1 MNCASM
7 KAPPDTHPPGL
18 LKRLDDLVGNLNVLL
33 AGIAI
38 ALACFDCLVFVIVTL
53 SDGLLRQP

>member
-1 MNCASM
+1 M